1 MATLVGTNQTQ
12 DARRVPIFARTVFR
26 HLQDQG
32 YSREQIIGVSAEI
45 LSLLHSDLKD
55 NQSLAAAE

>member
-1 MATLVGTNQTQ
+1 MSVLEGTNPKH

-45 LSLLHSDLKD
+45 LSLLHSDLKHKED
-55 NQSLAAAE
+55 FAPAE